1 MTCFKVFNAQNIV
14 SLKIKSVRNDEVFT
28 KRNDQ
33 QKKTSLMNPFLKMV
47 LMKLAL
53 QMQPAL
59 KTALKPV
66 LALKMIPVKTVTA
79 FLAEVTAKN
88 L

>member
-1 MTCFKVFNAQNIV
+1 MQ
-14 SLKIKSVRNDEVFT
+14 
-28 KRNDQ
+28 
-33 QKKTSLMNPFLKMV
+33 TSLMNPFLKMV